1 MKKEKERN
9 IVKIIDYK
17 KQRKD
22 RKLAS
27 ETPSSELMQQR
38 GQKNIVVSKLLPKMI
53 DFWISFW
60 K

>member
-27 ETPSSELMQQR
+27 GTPSSELMQQSE
-38 GQKNIVVSKLLPKMI
+38 QKNIVVSKLLPKMV
-53 DFWISFW
+53 DFWISLW